1 MSLLREIQDA
11 ATDQSTNTAT
21 LLRKCKI
28 LAVRLGN
35 EEFKQWIDNEL
46 NGYKTIEEL
55 PEYRIIETGSYGDF
69 VGGFGAQG
77 TNMPIPPSCLPENL
91 RERITICY
99 LMQAISSYESF
110 IDGEERGNP
119 HEPWPADMTA
129 RFASEIY
136 QRMNCIRAWKLIP
149 RNAIVALVD
158 TVKTRVLNFVI
169 GIEAEDPDAGEAPL
183 HQPPLSQEKTT
194 QIFNTYISGNVQNVA
209 AGGSDFRQKAISSS
223 GLSDEM
229 FQKLLDA
236 IMHTEADAK
245 IINMMTAIVEEMRG
259 TSGTTQFRKHY
270 LSFMSALSDHIQ
282 VFGPVVAPYLPALV
296 KLLT

>member
-1 MSLLREIQDA
+1 MSLLREIQAA

-55 PEYRIIETGSYGDF
+55 PEYRIIVTGSYGYF
-69 VGGFGAQG
+69 VGGFGMQAP
-77 TNMPIPPSCLPENL
+77 NLPIPPSCLPENL
-91 RERITICY
+91 RKWVTTCH
-99 LMQAISSYESF
+99 LMQAISSYESC
-110 IDGEERGNP
+110 IDGDERDDS

-129 RFASEIY
+129 RFASKIY
-136 QRMNCIRAWKLIP
+136 QRVNCIRAWKLIP
-149 RNAIVALVD
+149 HNAIVGLVD

-194 QIFNTYISGNVQNVA
+194 QIFNTYITGNVQNVA
-209 AGGSDFRQKAISSS
+209 TGGSDFRQKAISSS

-236 IMHTEADAK
+236 IMHTEEDTK

-270 LSFMSALSDHIQ
+270 LSFMSALSDHMQ
-282 VFGPVVAPYLPALV
+282 VFGPVVAPYLPVLV
-296 KLLT
+296 

>member
-1 MSLLREIQDA
+1 MSLLREIQAA
-11 ATDQSTNTAT
+11 ATDQSTNVTT

-28 LAVRLGN
+28 LATRLGN
-35 EEFKQWIDNEL
+35 EEFKKWIDNEL

-55 PEYRIIETGSYGDF
+55 PEYRILETGSYGEF
-69 VGGFGAQG
+69 VGGYGLHASG
-77 TNMPIPPSCLPENL
+77 LPIPPLCLPENL
-91 RERITICY
+91 REWVTTCH
-99 LMQAISSYESF
+99 LMWAISSYESF
-110 IDGEERGNP
+110 IDDDEGGDAQ
-119 HEPWPADMTA
+119 EPWPADMTA
-129 RFASEIY
+129 RFAREIY
-136 QRMNCIRAWKLIP
+136 PQMNCIRAWKLIP

-169 GIEAEDPDAGEAPL
+169 GIEEEAPDAGEAPL

-194 QIFNTYISGNVQNVA
+194 QIFNTYITGNVQNVA

-223 GLSDEM
+223 GLSDEI

-245 IINMMTAIVEEMRG
+245 IIHTMTAIVEEMRG
-259 TSGTTQFRKHY
+259 ASNSTQFGKHY
-270 LSFMSALSDHIQ
+270 LSFMSALSDHMQ
-282 VFGPVVAPYLPALV
+282 VFGTVVAPYLPALA